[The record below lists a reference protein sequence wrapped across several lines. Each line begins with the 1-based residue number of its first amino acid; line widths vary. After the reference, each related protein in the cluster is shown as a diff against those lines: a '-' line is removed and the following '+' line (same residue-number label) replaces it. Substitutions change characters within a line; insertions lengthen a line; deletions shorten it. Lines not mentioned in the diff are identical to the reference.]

1 MRIDKKV
8 LRLLSSELEPE
19 RKQADVSRVC
29 YVSAADAIELAVN
42 KTLDDGYHTGDIMQ
56 EGMIKVGCSK
66 IGDIVRERI

>member
-1 MRIDKKV
+1 MVANPLGTILSV
-8 LRLLSSELEPE
+8 VMMLRYAFDMKEE
-19 RKQADVSRVC
+19 
-29 YVSAADAIELAVN
+29 ADAIELAVN